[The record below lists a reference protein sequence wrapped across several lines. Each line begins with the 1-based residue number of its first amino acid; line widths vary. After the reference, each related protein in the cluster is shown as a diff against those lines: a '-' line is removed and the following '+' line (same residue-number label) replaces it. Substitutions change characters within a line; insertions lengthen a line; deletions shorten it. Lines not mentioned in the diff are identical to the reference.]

1 MKSPLNCEY
10 SLTIFS
16 QYLVNDIISKGIQD
30 PDQLEDLFNTSLR
43 RFGFEEDAYARQ
55 IVQKLRDDL
64 HLFQYPSLA
73 LATIN
78 SYHYPSL
85 ALATSNSYQTIESQV
100 LNDGAATVL
109 SSHSSN
115 VKEAA
120 DSPKAEPRRPLR
132 AQTASKPTL
141 RAASGEKL
149 VRASSASRAA
159 HVLAQRFNLE

>member
-1 MKSPLNCEY
+1 M
-10 SLTIFS
+10 
-16 QYLVNDIISKGIQD
+16 NDIISKGIQA

-43 RFGFEEDAYARQ
+43 RFGFEEDAHARQ

-78 SYHYPSL
+78 SY
-85 ALATSNSYQTIESQV
+85 QTIKSQV

-115 VKEAA
+115 VKEVA
-120 DSPKAEPRRPLR
+120 DSPKAEPRTPLR

-159 HVLAQRFNLE
+159 HVLAQRFNLQ